1 MAQGTNYKVAF
12 RRRRQGKTDYKARM
26 NLVDYD
32 KSRLVV
38 RVSNAHATVQVIDYA
53 PEGDITVAS
62 AVSKQ
67 LSQFGYLGSTSNLSA
82 FYLTGYLCAKRALA
96 KDVDYAI
103 LDIGLKSPIKGS
115 KIFAALKGAIDA
127 GLEIPHG
134 DFIFPEDERIRGEHI
149 AEFAESLDSEE
160 IAKKFSKYFERGLD
174 PKDLPE
180 NFEETKKNIDEAE
193 V

>member
-67 LSQFGYLGSTSNLSA
+67 LANYGYLGA
-82 FYLTGYLCAKRALA
+82 TGN
-96 KDVDYAI
+96 
-103 LDIGLKSPIKGS
+103 
-115 KIFAALKGAIDA
+115 
-127 GLEIPHG
+127 IPH
-134 DFIFPEDERIRGEHI
+134 
-149 AEFAESLDSEE
+149 S
-160 IAKKFSKYFERGLD
+160 
-174 PKDLPE
+174 
-180 NFEETKKNIDEAE
+180 T
-193 V
+193 